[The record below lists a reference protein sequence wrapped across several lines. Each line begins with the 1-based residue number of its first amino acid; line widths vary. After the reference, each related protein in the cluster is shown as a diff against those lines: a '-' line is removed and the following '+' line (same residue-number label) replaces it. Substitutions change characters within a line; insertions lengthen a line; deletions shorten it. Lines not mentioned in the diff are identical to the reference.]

1 MTYMEA
7 LVIPDTHKLISTLQK
22 HGFTAQ
28 QAEGIADAIKEIQ
41 TVGIATKDDVQSLRE
56 EIRNLK
62 VSLIMWMIGI
72 QLAYGALI
80 LAILALR

>member
-1 MTYMEA
+1 MEA

-22 HGFTAQ
+22 RGFTAQ